1 MANIQQ
7 LREGLLAQLQTIS
20 GLRPVAH
27 SPDRVSVPAAAVELT
42 SLTYGRT
49 FGANVLDE
57 YQFTVRVYASRAD
70 DRSGQDRLD
79 GFINAAGATSVPQAL
94 ASDQSLG
101 GVAQVVRV
109 TGMDNYGV
117 YEVGGTAYYGAQFA
131 VTVLAR
137 RS

>member
-1 MANIQQ
+1 MATIKGLRDAIQ
-7 LREGLLAQLQTIS
+7 AQLSSIA
-20 GLRPVAH
+20 GLRAKGY

-57 YQFTVRVYASRAD
+57 YQFTVRIYASRAD
-70 DRSGQDRLD
+70 NEAGQDKLD
-79 GFINAAGATSVPQAL
+79 SFINAAGATSVPQAL
-94 ASDQSLG
+94 ASDVSLG
-101 GVAQVVRV
+101 GIAQTLMV

-117 YEVGGTAYYGAQFA
+117 YEVGGTPYYGAEFA

>member
-1 MANIQQ
+1 MADIQQ
-7 LREGLLAQLQTIS
+7 LRTALLAQLQTIS
-20 GLRPVAH
+20 GLRSVAH
-27 SPDRVSVPAAAVELT
+27 GPDRVSPPAAAVELS

-57 YQFTVRVYASRAD
+57 YQFTVRLYASRAD
-70 DRSGQDRLD
+70 DRAGQDRLD
-79 GFINAAGATSVPQAL
+79 SFINAAGETSVPQAL
-94 ASDQSLG
+94 AADQSLG
-101 GVAQVVRV
+101 GIAQVVMV

-117 YEVGGTAYYGAQFA
+117 YEVGTTPYYGAEFA